1 MSWILH
7 HTYVKWGWQR
17 SNCNISKRMI
27 AFSSFHCPSVFLS
40 CSQPMVPNVFLFP
53 CIYAPFMY
61 LSLPFM
67 FISCAFDFY
76 VLSLK
81 KTKRFRQPYLCFT
94 VLLMFLW
101 FLFFRSS
108 PFLSD
113 LPFMS
118 LSFYSLVTSVSFLLS
133 FKSFHFSYYCMFYH
147 FFKSSRISAHVR
159 FKLCSWSLVLFMIF
173 PCWFMHRGA
182 NSLCDNV
189 QQF

>member
-7 HTYVKWGWQR
+7 HTYVKWGWQC
-17 SNCNISKRMI
+17 SNCNISQRMI
-27 AFSSFHCPSVFLS
+27 AFSSFHCPCVFLS

-113 LPFMS
+113 IPFMS
-118 LSFYSLVTSVSFLLS
+118 LSFYSLSTSVSFPFS
-133 FKSFHFSYYCMFYH
+133 FKSFHFLVCPVIFQNHIEFPCIFVSNYVH
-147 FFKSSRISAHVR
+147 GPWFF
-159 FKLCSWSLVLFMIF
+159 SWSSLLVYASG
-173 PCWFMHRGA
+173 C
-182 NSLCDNV
+182 
-189 QQF
+189 QFIMW

>member
-17 SNCNISKRMI
+17 SNCNINKRMI
-27 AFSSFHCPSVFLS
+27 AFSSFHCPCVFLS

-81 KTKRFRQPYLCFT
+81 KQNVSVKHIF
-94 VLLMFLW
+94 VLRSFWWPSDFSFSVRL
-101 FLFFRSS
+101 LFFLI
-108 PFLSD
+108 FLSC
-113 LPFMS
+113 PFH
-118 LSFYSLVTSVSFLLS
+118 FTLLS
-133 FKSFHFSYYCMFYH
+133 LQFPSFCPSSHSIFLVCPIIFVLIFTGIFWIFYLWKH
-147 FFKSSRISAHVR
+147 SI
-159 FKLCSWSLVLFMIF
+159 C
-173 PCWFMHRGA
+173 
-182 NSLCDNV
+182 
-189 QQF
+189 